1 LRLSWLHI
9 WLHAWLRSGFQRK
22 EKKPLCGKGS
32 RKEKSLLQLPL
43 RHQQSCPKKMK
54 NGGTTPR
61 CMI

>member
-32 RKEKSLLQLPL
+32 RKKKKPIAIAATTSAKLSEKNE
-43 RHQQSCPKKMK
+43 KMVAQHLAA
-54 NGGTTPR
+54 
-61 CMI
+61 

>member
-32 RKEKSLLQLPL
+32 RK
-43 RHQQSCPKKMK
+43 KKAYCNCRYDISK
-54 NGGTTPR
+54 AVR
-61 CMI
+61 KK